1 MRLVLRFDVDLDR
14 FATDAPDDDAH
25 EDARVCVVATQPDTF
40 ERCRR
45 GIYPAPESYDRT
57 DEPFDYMAFYRTAPV
72 SAVTHYAPVTAR
84 TEQSRAGPGPMDE
97 SDWAA
102 TIDPFSDTERVV
114 VFELGELV
122 PLDAPVR
129 NDRNGV
135 RGAWYCTV
143 GDLRAAETLSALAI
157 RASTD

>member
-1 MRLVLRFDVDLDR
+1 MDLDR
-14 FATDAPDDDAH
+14 VASDRPADTAPA
-25 EDARVCVVATQPDTF
+25 DARVCVVAVQPDTF

-45 GIYPAPESYDRT
+45 GLYPAPRSYDRT
-57 DEPFDYMAFYRTAPV
+57 REEFGYLAFYRTAPV

-84 TEQSRAGPGPMDE
+84 VEQARGEPGPMSE

-102 TIDPFSDTERVV
+102 TIDPFTEERVV
-114 VFELGELV
+114 VVFEVGELI
-122 PLDAPVR
+122 PLDDPVA

-143 GDLRAAETLSALAI
+143 ADLRDAATVSDLS
-157 RASTD
+157 RASQD